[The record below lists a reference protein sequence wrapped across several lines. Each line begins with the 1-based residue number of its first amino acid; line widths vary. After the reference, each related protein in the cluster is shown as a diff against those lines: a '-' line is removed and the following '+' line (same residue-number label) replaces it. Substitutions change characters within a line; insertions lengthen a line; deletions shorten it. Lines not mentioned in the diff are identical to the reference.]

1 MLEGMLAGLGAVLT
15 PFNLLMVLV
24 GCFLGT
30 FIGMLPGLGPMSIIA
45 IMIPVAIQL
54 GDPASALILLSGVYY
69 GAIFGGSTSSIL
81 INAPGVAGTV
91 ASSFDGY
98 PMARAGQAGKALTI
112 AAISSFAGG
121 TVGVILLMI
130 FAPVLSSVAKLFWS
144 AEYFALM
151 VLGLTAVAAFAG
163 RGKVIKAM
171 AMTVFGVM
179 LATVGES
186 ALHNAA
192 RFTMGIM
199 DLQSGIYFVTLV
211 MGLFALPEA
220 LFLVLDK
227 GRSESIENSGKI
239 ENLRISKEEAIEIAP
254 VIGRQSVLGF
264 LIGVLPGAGATMASF
279 LGYAIERNLA
289 PPGEREKFGKGSIR
303 GLAAPETANNAACTG
318 SFVPMLTLGIPGS
331 GTTAILL
338 GALIALSVTPGPR
351 LMEDQPEIFWAVI
364 MSMYIG
370 NIVLLILN
378 LPLIPYIA
386 KLLTVPRHYLIPF
399 VVFFSLVGAY
409 IGQNNG
415 TELLIMIGL
424 GCMATLLRFGG
435 YPLPPLIIGFI
446 LGGMLE
452 DNLGR
457 AMRKSG
463 GLEFMW
469 DRPMTLCILMLAVG
483 LLIYPIIKDKRQPS
497 RER

>member
-483 LLIYPIIKDKRQPS
+483 LLIYPIIKDKRQSS
-497 RER
+497 REQ